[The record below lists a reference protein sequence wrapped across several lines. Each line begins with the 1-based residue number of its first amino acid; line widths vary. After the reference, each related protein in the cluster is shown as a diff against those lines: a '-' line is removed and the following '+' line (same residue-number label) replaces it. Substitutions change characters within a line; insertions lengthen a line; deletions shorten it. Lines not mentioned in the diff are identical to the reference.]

1 MKKKN
6 NKKQE
11 DSARKVRIKIIG
23 IGGGGGNIVSELSK
37 KLKDFSSAKVDF
49 VAANTD
55 IQALEALNKK
65 VKKFSFGQKLT
76 SGLGTGRDV
85 AIGEKA
91 AKDDLERIKSLFTDN
106 KDLYIIVSSLGGG
119 TGTGASPVFAKIA
132 SQMNLMTLGIF
143 TLPFSF
149 EGKKK
154 AEVARNALEEM
165 KSYLNAYM
173 VIPNEKI
180 FSLTK
185 EEVSFTDSL
194 NLLNN
199 NLANSL
205 EGLLRTIYSP
215 GLINIDWADIKTI
228 LEGKKNLAYLNTA
241 KVKGGNNAE
250 ELVKKLIKNPI
261 LDYNFEEAD
270 NIMFNI
276 EGSAKD
282 LSLQSLSQ
290 ISKRINEMAP
300 SARIIFGFINNPKM
314 KNEIKITILSTGSNE
329 EKKKRPEPKPKIGR
343 TALEIKEAEKK
354 EMEKEEEDEKIFEI
368 PAFLRKEKTKKAK
381 ND

>member
-143 TLPFSF
+143 TLPFSLK
-149 EGKKK
+149 ERKKQ
-154 AEVARNALEEM
+154 R
-165 KSYLNAYM
+165 
-173 VIPNEKI
+173 
-180 FSLTK
+180 
-185 EEVSFTDSL
+185 
-194 NLLNN
+194 
-199 NLANSL
+199 
-205 EGLLRTIYSP
+205 
-215 GLINIDWADIKTI
+215 
-228 LEGKKNLAYLNTA
+228 
-241 KVKGGNNAE
+241 
-250 ELVKKLIKNPI
+250 
-261 LDYNFEEAD
+261 
-270 NIMFNI
+270 
-276 EGSAKD
+276 
-282 LSLQSLSQ
+282 
-290 ISKRINEMAP
+290 
-300 SARIIFGFINNPKM
+300 
-314 KNEIKITILSTGSNE
+314 
-329 EKKKRPEPKPKIGR
+329 
-343 TALEIKEAEKK
+343 
-354 EMEKEEEDEKIFEI
+354 
-368 PAFLRKEKTKKAK
+368 
-381 ND
+381 